1 MLMIQKLREDKRLTR
16 SALAR
21 LALMHAATVGQ
32 IENKYIGQPYASQ
45 LEKLAAALEF
55 NGEPCELLTEIVD
68 QP

>member
-32 IENKYIGQPYASQ
+32 IENRYIGKPYASQ
-45 LEKLAAALEF
+45 LKKLAVALEF
-55 NGEPCELLTEIVD
+55 GGDPRELLVEIEK
-68 QP
+68 P

>member
-21 LALMHAATVGQ
+21 LAVMHASTVGQ
-32 IENKYIGQPYASQ
+32 IENRYIGRPYASQ
-45 LEKLAAALEF
+45 LKKLAVALEF
-55 NGEPCELLTEIVD
+55 NGEPRELLTEID